1 MTMTRIRERIADWIS
16 GGAVTMWRDNWAF
29 EADDKLYWM
38 ELAAKRREALVAI
51 ACCPTTDPEDRAADM
66 ERIAREALK

>member
-1 MTMTRIRERIADWIS
+1 MTRIRERIADWIR
-16 GGAVTMWRDNWAF
+16 GGAITTMYGNFMLVTK
-29 EADDKLYWM
+29 DKLYWM

-66 ERIAREALK
+66 ARIAREALK